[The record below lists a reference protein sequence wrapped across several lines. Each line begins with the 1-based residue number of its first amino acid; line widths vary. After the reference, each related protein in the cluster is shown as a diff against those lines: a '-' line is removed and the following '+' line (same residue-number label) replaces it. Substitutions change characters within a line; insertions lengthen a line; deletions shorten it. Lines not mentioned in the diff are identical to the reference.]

1 MPGAFKC
8 AVRANCPIVPVLS
21 VDSYKPFEINSLRR
35 VKTQVH
41 FLPAIYPEEYE
52 GLTTDQIAKL
62 VRNRIVDA
70 MQQKACA

>member
-1 MPGAFKC
+1 MDTNTFEK
-8 AVRANCPIVPVLS
+8 VR
-21 VDSYKPFEINSLRR
+21 
-35 VKTQVH
+35 TQVH